1 MEKVLLLSKSF
12 SIFSALSIFTLILI
26 LNLILIWFSFDVV
39 FSVRSSYFFVR
50 LSFFTLPIKRVIF
63 NLLLHAKVEGRGGSL
78 LLIHS
83 VRIPQVSSPIWRCEK
98 YFSLVTELRICF
110 LLYLFLFHSASSFLL
125 NFVFQLTQL
134 MSGA

>member
-26 LNLILIWFSFDVV
+26 LILIWFSFDVV
-39 FSVRSSYFFVR
+39 FQRPFFV
-50 LSFFTLPIKRVIF
+50 LFCSFIFFTLTIKRVIF
-63 NLLLHAKVEGRGGSL
+63 NLLLHAKVEGAGGSL

-83 VRIPQVSSPIWRCEK
+83 DRIPQVSSPIWRCEK

-110 LLYLFLFHSASSFLL
+110 LLYLFLFRSASYFLL

>member
-12 SIFSALSIFTLILI
+12 SIFSALSIFTLIL
-26 LNLILIWFSFDVV
+26 NLILIWFSFDVV
-39 FSVRSSYFFVR
+39 FQRPFFELFFVR
-50 LSFFTLPIKRVIF
+50 LSFFTLTIKRVIF
-63 NLLLHAKVEGRGGSL
+63 NLLLHAKVEGGGSL

>member
-1 MEKVLLLSKSF
+1 MLSS
-12 SIFSALSIFTLILI
+12 
-26 LNLILIWFSFDVV
+26 
-39 FSVRSSYFFVR
+39 SVRSSYFFVR
-50 LSFFTLPIKRVIF
+50 LSFFTLTIKRVIF

-110 LLYLFLFHSASSFLL
+110 FLLYLFLFHSASPFLL
-125 NFVFQLTQL
+125 NFVFQLTLL
-134 MSGA
+134 MSGAYENVSTEVQYGKSWSLHKPQAIKIKLIGN